1 MEQSRFRNAEGEPG
15 ARLRLRGEE
24 RRIEGQHERLDAL
37 CREVYAV
44 LGKEGPLAAINDF
57 LLYKSALEAHMTL
70 EEDVYFPALHGLRG
84 DLSELLTRLV
94 KEHDAVLIE
103 LDEIKKRLKKRDAT
117 QARLGLESLARFFEE
132 HEKIEEDLLAH
143 VTEGP
148 IAATGMQAS
157 L

>member
-1 MEQSRFRNAEGEPG
+1 MDTHRLREAEEERG

-24 RRIEGQHERLDAL
+24 RRIEGQHERLDTL

-44 LGKEGPLAAINDF
+44 LGKEGPAAAINDF

-84 DLSELLTRLV
+84 DLSELLTKLV
-94 KEHDAVLIE
+94 EEHDEVRVE
-103 LDEIKKRLKKRDAT
+103 LTEIKMRLKRGDQT
-117 QARLGLESLARFFEE
+117 GARLGLEAMARFFEK
-132 HEKIEEDLLAH
+132 HEQIEEDLLAH

-148 IAATGMQAS
+148 IAATGAQSS